1 MITIKTRVKG
11 LKEFIAKNNSAIGAL
26 ERGDFTEALKD
37 KTVNRA
43 KYRAPNKSGKL
54 VKSIKGKTNS
64 SYSFTITCDAVNE
77 KGESYPEF
85 LEFGTRYIA
94 IGTPEAPR
102 VIHSPY
108 KGGSQKT
115 AHLPFLRWSL
125 WVTLNERNVI
135 FKKTILKYY
144 E

>member
-1 MITIKTRVKG
+1 MITIKARAKG
-11 LKEFIAKNNSAIGAL
+11 LQQFISKNNNAIQAL
-26 ERGDFTEALKD
+26 ERGDFTDALKD
-37 KTVNRA
+37 RAVNRA

-54 VKSIKGKTNS
+54 VKSIKGKRNNN
-64 SYSFTITCDAVNE
+64 YSFTITCDAVNA

-85 LEFGTRYIA
+85 LEFGTRFIYV
-94 IGTPEAPR
+94 GTPEAPR
-102 VIHSPY
+102 VIQSPY

-125 WVTLNERNVI
+125 WMTLNESNSI

-144 E
+144 N